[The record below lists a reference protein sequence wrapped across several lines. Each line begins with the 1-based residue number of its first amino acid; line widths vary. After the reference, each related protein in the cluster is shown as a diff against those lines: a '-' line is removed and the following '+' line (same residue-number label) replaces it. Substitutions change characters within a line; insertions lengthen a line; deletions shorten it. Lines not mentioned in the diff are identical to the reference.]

1 MIDNLE
7 KPTSV
12 EVALGSNMNK
22 GAVRLM
28 GGVAVFI
35 AVLGTVIWWACS

>member
-7 KPTSV
+7 KPTPV
-12 EVALGSNMNK
+12 EAALGSNMNK
-22 GAVRLM
+22 GTVRLM

-35 AVLGTVIWWACS
+35 AVLGTVVWWGFG